1 MRGEFMS
8 IKSCE
13 NLFCIYW
20 EENKC
25 ILSNISLDV
34 QGNCQDCIY
43 VDLQKMTL
51 AEARKQMRKKLES
64 AYRDCNEKDSLSI

>member
-1 MRGEFMS
+1 MS

-34 QGNCQDCIY
+34 QGNCQDYIY

-51 AEARKQMRKKLES
+51 TEAMKQMRKKLES
-64 AYRDCNEKDSLSI
+64 AYRDCN